1 MFVQKFTF
9 NPFKENTYL
18 LYTDTKEAVIIDA
31 GCQILEER
39 NLLFQF
45 ILEKELKITHLLNTH
60 CHLDHV
66 FGNFFCKKKY
76 NIPLYAHQNEVPVL
90 NSCPQVAEMY
100 GFRPYDHLDK
110 IDVFIDEKQEILVG
124 NEVLK
129 ILFVP
134 GHAPGHLAFWHEE
147 DNFVISGD
155 VLFKESIGRTDFP
168 LCSHTDLM
176 NSIKNVLFLLPD
188 DCKVYC
194 GHGHETTIGHE
205 KKHNS
210 YLV

>member
-1 MFVQKFTF
+1 MFIQKFTF
-9 NPFKENTYL
+9 NPFQENTYI
-18 LYTDTKEAVIIDA
+18 LYTDTKEGVIIDA
-31 GCQILEER
+31 GCQTLEER

-45 ILEKELKITHLLNTH
+45 VEEKELKITHLLNTH

-76 NIPLYAHQNEVPVL
+76 NVPLYAHQNEVPVL
-90 NSCPQVAEMY
+90 NFCPQSAQMY

-110 IDVFIDEKQEILVG
+110 IDIFIDEKQEILVG

-134 GHAPGHLAFWHEE
+134 GHAPGHLAFWHEK
-147 DNFVISGD
+147 DNFVINGD
-155 VLFKESIGRTDFP
+155 VLFKGSVGRTDFP
-168 LCSHTDLM
+168 LCSHADLM

-188 DCKVYC
+188 DCKVYS
-194 GHGHETTIGHE
+194 GHGSETTIGYE
-205 KKHNS
+205 KKYNP